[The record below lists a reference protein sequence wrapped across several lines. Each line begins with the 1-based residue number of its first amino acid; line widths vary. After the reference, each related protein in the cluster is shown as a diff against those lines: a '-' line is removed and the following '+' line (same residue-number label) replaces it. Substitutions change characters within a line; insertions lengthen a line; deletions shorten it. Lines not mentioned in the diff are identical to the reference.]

1 MITGHLGNGCSMA
14 AVDGGKVIDTTMGLT
29 PLEGLMMGTRSGDID
44 PAAVLR
50 MIELGHNR
58 EDVDRILNKKSGL
71 LGVAGI
77 GSSDMRD
84 ILAAEAAGNER
95 AILAR
100 RMFSRRIVKYIGAY
114 YALLGGAD
122 VVVFTGGIGEMSP
135 PSRAYIL
142 DELGCLGIAYDK
154 ELNANTRGKRAVI
167 STADSKVTVVVM
179 PTDEE
184 KMIARSTVETLKLK

>member
-1 MITGHLGNGCSMA
+1 MITCHLGNGCSMA

-100 RMFSRRIVKYIGAY
+100 RMFSRRVVKYIGAY
-114 YALLGGAD
+114 YALLG
-122 VVVFTGGIGEMSP
+122 
-135 PSRAYIL
+135 
-142 DELGCLGIAYDK
+142 
-154 ELNANTRGKRAVI
+154 
-167 STADSKVTVVVM
+167 
-179 PTDEE
+179 
-184 KMIARSTVETLKLK
+184 

>member
-1 MITGHLGNGCSMA
+1 MSGALFLFSSLISLYREA
-14 AVDGGKVIDTTMGLT
+14 ALPRVG
-29 PLEGLMMGTRSGDID
+29 
-44 PAAVLR
+44 
-50 MIELGHNR
+50 
-58 EDVDRILNKKSGL
+58 
-71 LGVAGI
+71 
-77 GSSDMRD
+77 RD